1 MIIHEVSQNT
11 PEWLKVR
18 ASKPTSSK
26 FSCLITGSGLPSKSL
41 SDYAMELAT
50 EAYLGAPIDDGFN
63 GNKYTERGH
72 ELEPEARADYEMLKQ
87 TKVQE
92 VGFMTDDLLRW
103 GSSSDGLVGENGLVE
118 FKNLIS
124 KTFMKL
130 LVYVK
135 KHNKTP
141 PEYIPQLQG
150 ELFVSERK
158 WVDIVFYNPNF
169 DTIIH
174 RHYPNLEYHATL
186 KKQLMLCIAERNN
199 ILKLAKS

>member
-1 MIIHEVSQNT
+1 MIPHLVKQNT
-11 PEWLKVR
+11 PEWLKLR

-26 FSCLITGSGLPSKSL
+26 FSCLITGTGLPSKSL
-41 SDYAMELAT
+41 PDYAMELAT
-50 EAYLGAPIDDGFN
+50 EAYLGAPIDDGFK

-72 ELEPEARADYEMLKQ
+72 ELESESRADYEMLKQ
-87 TKVQE
+87 VRVQD
-92 VGFMTDDLLRW
+92 VGFMTDDLMRW
-103 GSSSDGLVGENGLVE
+103 GSSSDGLVGEDGLVE

-141 PEYIPQLQG
+141 TEYIPQLQG

-174 RHYPNLEYHATL
+174 RHYPDLAFHKTLE
-186 KKQLMLCIAERNN
+186 KQLKLVITERNR
-199 ILKLAKS
+199 ILKIAKS